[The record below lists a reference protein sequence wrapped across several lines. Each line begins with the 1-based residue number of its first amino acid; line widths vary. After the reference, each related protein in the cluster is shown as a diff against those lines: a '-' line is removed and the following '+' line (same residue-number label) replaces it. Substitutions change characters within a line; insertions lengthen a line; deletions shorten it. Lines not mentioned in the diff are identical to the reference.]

1 MTRFMERKIQQQTLS
16 IRVPE
21 TLRNYLERARVVLSG
36 NANRD
41 VSTSDVAKFL
51 LESARDDRLDD
62 RIQVADLRTHSVEAL
77 LAIRQKWEQHNY
89 LSRAECIFLAQYAQ
103 VGCEELADNP
113 ATPRAESFQ
122 CVLEA
127 FLAVR
132 ALRVDRGIELD
143 RYYLGNLRI
152 GDTPTLTQRQIDPD
166 AVPKAA
172 ANLITELCTR
182 PVLTKPVFVGRN
194 LYVALKDESL
204 DSIISI
210 NRALLDRLPVLYRL
224 AARGHWLREGLPVR
238 PSGAIS
244 GPCSPAISQ
253 TTCEDYCISSVV
265 TSEGELE
272 ISILME
278 RKRVTYPLTRFPE
291 LREFAS
297 MLDHLVPGSRWQG
310 REFIGWTT
318 NPDGPTTL
326 YNFRNQQNAITISFT
341 LNEWQSLKACVDR
354 ALAQPELIP
363 VVDELSLAYG
373 EI

>member
-1 MTRFMERKIQQQTLS
+1 MERKIQQHTLS

-62 RIQVADLRTHSVEAL
+62 RIEVADLRTHSVEAL
-77 LAIRQKWEQHNY
+77 LAIRQKWEQPRN

-103 VGCEELADNP
+103 VGCEELADDP
-113 ATPRAESFQ
+113 ATPRAESLR

-152 GDTPTLTQRQIDPD
+152 GQTPALTRRQIDPD
-166 AVPKAA
+166 AVPKAV

-182 PVLTKPVFVGRN
+182 PDLAKPVFVGRN

-204 DSIISI
+204 ESILSI
-210 NRALLDRLPVLYRL
+210 NQALFDRLPVLYRL

-238 PSGAIS
+238 RTGAVSGF
-244 GPCSPAISQ
+244 CSPALPQ
-253 TTCEDYCISSVV
+253 VTCEDYCISSVI

-272 ISILME
+272 ISILMK

-291 LREFAS
+291 IREFAI
-297 MLDHLVPGSRWQG
+297 MLKRLTPGGRWKG
-310 REFIGWTT
+310 REFVGWTT
-318 NPDGPTTL
+318 NPDGTTTRFH
-326 YNFRNQQNAITISFT
+326 FRHQRNAIIISFGHD
-341 LNEWQSLKACVDR
+341 EWQSLETCVDR
-354 ALAQPELIP
+354 ALALPDLVPMI
-363 VVDELSLAYG
+363 DELSLAYG
-373 EI
+373 EM